1 VDPINIFEYESLA
14 KEKLPKEQY
23 DFIAGGATDE
33 ITIRR
38 TREIWD
44 SILLKPRMLEDVS
57 KIDITT
63 TVLGIQMRTPIMI
76 DPTGDHARA
85 HVLAEA
91 ATAKAAAAE
100 GLLMFVSSAARLT
113 LEQVA
118 EAASGPKVFQQYLY
132 RDPELSLEFANR
144 AIAAG
149 YSAICITVDSKVKP
163 KRERNIRNKYVSV
176 SPPNYD
182 AIKLKPYS
190 WEFTPDA
197 PAGLNDIRD
206 PGATWDHLDWFIKS
220 APLPVVLKGIMTAK
234 DAILAVAHGA
244 SGIIISNHGGRQLDT
259 TYSTIEV
266 LPEIVDAVND
276 DCEVYL
282 DGGIRRGSDVL
293 KALALGARSVL
304 IGRPVFWGLAV
315 NGEEGVRDVVR
326 ILVEELEMTMAMCGK
341 AKLSD
346 LKRDMLGWGSPLDRI
361 LNSP

>member
-1 VDPINIFEYESLA
+1 MDPVNIFEYENLA
-14 KEKLPKEQY
+14 KEKLPDEQY

-38 TREIWD
+38 TRKIWD
-44 SILLKPRMLEDVS
+44 SIILRPRMLEDVS
-57 KIDITT
+57 KIDLST
-63 TVLGIQMRTPIMI
+63 TVLGIKLQTPIMI
-76 DPTGDHARA
+76 DPAGDHARA

-91 ATAKAAAAE
+91 ATAKAAASA

-118 EAASGPKVFQQYLY
+118 ESAPGPKVFQQYLY

-144 AIAAG
+144 AMEAG

-163 KRERNIRNKYVSV
+163 KRERNIRNKYVSA

-182 AIKLKPYS
+182 GIKLKPYS
-190 WEFTPDA
+190 WDFNPDA

-206 PGATWDHLDWFIKS
+206 PGATWEHLDWFVKS
-220 APLPVVLKGIMTAK
+220 VSLPVVVKGIMTAE
-234 DAILAVAHGA
+234 DAKLAVEHGV
-244 SGIIISNHGGRQLDT
+244 SGIIVSNHGGRQLDT

-266 LPEIVDAVND
+266 LPEIVDVVNNN
-276 DCEVYL
+276 CEVYI

-293 KALALGARSVL
+293 KALALGARAVL

-341 AKLSD
+341 SKLAD
-346 LKRDMLGWGSPLDRI
+346 LNRDMLGWGFPLAKI
-361 LNSP
+361 LDNS

>member
-1 VDPINIFEYESLA
+1 MNPINIFEYERFA
-14 KEKLPKEQY
+14 QEKLPREQY

-44 SILLKPRMLEDVS
+44 SILLRPRMLEDVS

-63 TVLGIQMRTPIMI
+63 TVLGMQMRTPIMI
-76 DPTGDHARA
+76 DPAGDHARA
-85 HVLAEA
+85 HLLAES
-91 ATAKAAAAE
+91 ATAKASAAE

-113 LEQVA
+113 LEQIA
-118 EAASGPKVFQQYLY
+118 EAASGPKIFQQYLY

-144 AIAAG
+144 ATEAG
-149 YSAICITVDSKVKP
+149 YKAICITVDSKVKP

-182 AIKLKPYS
+182 GMKLKPYS
-190 WEFTPDA
+190 WDFTPDA

-206 PGATWDHLDWFIKS
+206 PGATWKHLDWFVKS
-220 APLPVVLKGIMTAK
+220 TSLPVVLKGIMTAE
-234 DAILAVAHGA
+234 DAILAVEHGA
-244 SGIIISNHGGRQLDT
+244 SGIIVSNHGGRQLDT

-266 LPEIVDAVND
+266 LPGIVDAVND
-276 DCEVYL
+276 GCEVYM

-293 KALALGARSVL
+293 KALALGARAVL

-315 NGEEGVRDVVR
+315 NGEDGVRDVIR

-341 AKLSD
+341 SKLSD
-346 LKRDMLGWGSPLDRI
+346 LARDMLGWGYPLERT
-361 LNSP
+361 LYNP